1 MGDASQDFTF
11 DDLVRFPDAAKAF
24 PQVGKQHQWAYL
36 LSRRRENGLDACV
49 LDLGP
54 RTKFLIRPR
63 VEAWLK
69 RRVEA
74 DLKRAN
80 G

>member
-1 MGDASQDFTF
+1 MGDTQADFTF
-11 DDLVRFPDAAKAF
+11 DDLVQFRDAHLAF
-24 PQVGKQHQWAYL
+24 PQLNKNQWAYL
-36 LSRRRENGLDACV
+36 LHNRHRNGLDSATV
-49 LDLGP
+49 SLGQ
-54 RTKFLIRPR
+54 RSKFLVRPR